1 MNYFQYVVS
10 QIADAGSDS
19 ESDDDASK
27 VLLVSPIHRI
37 PSLR

>member
-1 MNYFQYVVS
+1 MIFNVAFF
-10 QIADAGSDS
+10 QIADGDDDS